1 MRIIFKRIG
10 TIFCCLL
17 IGLYIDAQDELLP
30 LYLIYTD
37 DPGLKTELFS
47 PAAFPDSNL
56 IRIELHKLLKEH
68 HQDGYLAASID
79 SIDYDT
85 TQITAY
91 MHEGPRYEWAL
102 LSFDSID
109 RHILRKARINRNKFR
124 DSGISP
130 EEIIVAQQR
139 IITVCENN
147 GYPFASIRIRDLSFS
162 NQYFSG
168 EMILDMGPMIIIDS
182 IIIKGSANISS
193 HYIEKQIGLGEGD
206 LYNERQ
212 LREITNRID
221 ETTFLREIKP
231 NEIEFFKDKADVY
244 TYLEKAR
251 ANQFNGIVGI
261 LPNHEKTGKLLI
273 TGDLN
278 LLLLNSFGHGE
289 SMYIHWKKLE
299 PFTQELN
306 VRGAYPYLF
315 SSSVGM
321 GAQFHLLKQ
330 DTSYLTVNPELE
342 FRFFL
347 KGSNYFR
354 IFYELQTNRSLVNGD
369 EELFYLPPFSDLNTT
384 LYGLGLY
391 INRLD
396 YMFNPRRGVMA
407 GADMALGS
415 KKIRKNSNVSD
426 AVYEDVD
433 LRSTQFRFEGEVSL
447 FVPVGARWAI
457 HVRNLSGHIQNQRL
471 FKNELFRLG
480 GIHNIRGVD
489 ENSIYAS
496 SYILGTLEMRF
507 LFERN
512 SSMYL
517 FFDGGYYKKEIPE
530 DRVDD
535 TPIAFGAGLNLQ
547 TRAGIFTINYAI
559 GRQLGNPI
567 NIGNAKVHLGY
578 VNRF

>member
-1 MRIIFKRIG
+1 MHILFKRIG
-10 TIFCCLL
+10 VIFFCFF
-17 IGLYIDAQDELLP
+17 IGLPAEGQDGLLP
-30 LYLIYTD
+30 LYVIFTD
-37 DPGLKTELFS
+37 DPDLKTELINRS
-47 PAAFPDSNL
+47 AFPDSNL
-56 IRIELHKLLKEH
+56 IKLELQELLTEK
-68 HQDGYLAASID
+68 HQEGYLAASID
-79 SIDYDT
+79 SIGYDS
-85 TQITAY
+85 TQISAY
-91 MHEGPRYEWAL
+91 MHQGPRYEWAI
-102 LSFDSID
+102 LSLDSID
-109 RHILRKARINRNKFR
+109 QHILRKARINKNKFR
-124 DSGISP
+124 DSRISP
-130 EEIIVAQQR
+130 NELILVQQR
-139 IITVCENN
+139 IIAVCENN
-147 GYPFASIRIRDLSFS
+147 GYPFASVRIRDLSFS
-162 NQYFSG
+162 DQQFSG
-168 EMILDMGPMIIIDS
+168 EMILDKGPIIIIDS
-182 IIIKGSANISS
+182 IIVKGSANISS
-193 HYIEKQIGLGEGD
+193 HYIEKQIGLGKGD

-212 LREITNRID
+212 LAEITNRID
-221 ETTFLREIKP
+221 ETSFLREIKP
-231 NEIEFFKDKADVY
+231 YEIEFFKGNADVY
-244 TYLEKAR
+244 AYLEKAR

-261 LPNHEKTGKLLI
+261 LPNHEKTGKLLL

-278 LLLLNSFGHGE
+278 LLLLNSFGRGE

-306 VRGAYPYLF
+306 LRGTYPYLF
-315 SSSVGM
+315 SSSVGI
-321 GAQFHLLKQ
+321 GARFHLLKQ

-354 IFYELQTNRSLVNGD
+354 IFYELQTNRSLVTGD
-369 EELFYLPPFSDLNTT
+369 EELIYLPPFSDLNTT

-396 YMFNPRRGVMA
+396 YLFNPRRGVMA
-407 GADMALGS
+407 RADMALGS
-415 KKIRKNSNVSD
+415 KKIRKHSNVSD

-433 LRSTQFRFEGEVSL
+433 LKSTQFQFEGEVSL

-457 HVRNLSGHIQNQRL
+457 HARNLSGHIQNQRL
-471 FKNELFRLG
+471 FENELFRLG

-512 SSMYL
+512 SSMFL

-530 DRVDD
+530 DQVDD
-535 TPIAFGAGLNLQ
+535 TPMAFGAGMNLQ
-547 TRAGIFTINYAI
+547 TRAGIFTINYAV
-559 GRQLGNPI
+559 GRQLGNPV